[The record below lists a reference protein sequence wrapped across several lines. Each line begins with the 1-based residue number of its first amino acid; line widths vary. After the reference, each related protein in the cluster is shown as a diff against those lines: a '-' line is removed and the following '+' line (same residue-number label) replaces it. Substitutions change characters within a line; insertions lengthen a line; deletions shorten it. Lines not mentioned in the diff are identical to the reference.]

1 MKYYFRY
8 KMGLTPFYISGSVLK
23 SGFKFV
29 RLTSFLTAGADYR
42 YFDIDRTSGQVTI
55 KRSIPEDELV
65 QPATLVVRVR
75 KQKAAEGRLQMR
87 IPLCYIKQHRRQ
99 NGSYRFEAI

>member
-1 MKYYFRY
+1 MKYYLRY
-8 KMGLTPFYISGSVLK
+8 KIGLVSFCISGPVLK
-23 SGFKFV
+23 SGFNFV
-29 RLTSFLTAGADYR
+29 RLTLFLTAGADYR

-75 KQKAAEGRLQMR
+75 KQKATKERLQMR
-87 IPLCYIKQHRRQ
+87 ILFYYIKPHRRE
-99 NGSYRFEAI
+99 NGSYRFEAT